1 MLAVSGIRQ
10 AYENRGQMRYF
21 DWSNNEKTAAR
32 QAYDRAYERECNNI
46 YEKVQEMLSNMKD
59 PKEIWKVYDYLRIKR
74 RDMDSKY
81 DYRYLILTIVL
92 GKLMREGLILD
103 SDISDLSQDKID
115 AIKRVASI

>member
-1 MLAVSGIRQ
+1 MK
-10 AYENRGQMRYF
+10 YF
-21 DWSNNEKTAAR
+21 DWSNTEKIIAR
-32 QAYDRAYERECNNI
+32 QAYDRAYERECAKIMGN
-46 YEKVQEMLSNMKD
+46 VHRMLSGMED
-59 PKEIWKVYDYLRIKR
+59 PKDIWKIYDYLRKSR

-103 SDISDLSQDKID
+103 SDIENLSQDKID